1 MTIEKAVGQEL
12 YFWRNKKGLSQ
23 EKLGFEANLH
33 RTYIS
38 IIERGL
44 KSPTINTLVRLCNA
58 LEITPDK
65 FLKNVMQRVAGKR
78 K

>member
-33 RTYIS
+33 H
-38 IIERGL
+38 
-44 KSPTINTLVRLCNA
+44 A
-58 LEITPDK
+58 
-65 FLKNVMQRVAGKR
+65 
-78 K
+78 